1 MGDASGSGMMKNIR
15 MGDGDLA
22 LREGSAAL
30 VEFVCIAK
38 HKADP
43 MSADGYTLA
52 IRSQLRAYCARS
64 ADQNHEW
71 IRVPPTLL
79 DEITTG
85 KMDDRPPEPGGPR
98 NRMPQ
103 RG

>member
-1 MGDASGSGMMKNIR
+1 MDNTGV
-15 MGDGDLA
+15 GDGDLA
-22 LREGSAAL
+22 LRDGSTEL
-30 VEFVCIAK
+30 VEFVCTAK

-43 MSADGYTLA
+43 MNAAGYSLA
-52 IRSQLRAYCARS
+52 IRSQLRAYCARG

-71 IRVPPTLL
+71 ARVPPTPL

-85 KMDDRPPEPGGPR
+85 KMEDRPPEPGSRR